1 MAQAETVPQTS
12 HSPVAEEKES
22 AFTRRQMMIGGMIFS
37 VVAVLMLVLA
47 YIVLF
52 VPRYHGD
59 EFEPPRDV
67 SDVTMQRVDGGTF
80 HMSDYQGELVLVYFG
95 YTSCPDICPASL
107 YDLSRLK
114 NEIDIKWL
122 DDFTVVFVSID
133 PEQDTPD
140 KIADYLTYFDE
151 NFIGVYG
158 THEELQP
165 LYDRFNVKILSPD
178 ETIPGYGYGHTGSTF
193 VVDRN
198 GMLRLEMHYGST
210 PLNMSHDLIWLFKEK
225 PGSDS

>member
-1 MAQAETVPQTS
+1 MAQAQTAPQ
-12 HSPVAEEKES
+12 PLAEHMEPES
-22 AFTRRQMMIGGMIFS
+22 AFTHRQMMIGGIIFG
-37 VVAVLMLVLA
+37 VVAVLMLALA

-59 EFEPPRDV
+59 EFDPPRDV
-67 SDVTMQRVDGGTF
+67 SDVTMQRVDGGMF
-80 HMSDYQGELVLVYFG
+80 HMSDYKGDLVLVYFG

-114 NEIDIKWL
+114 NEIDVKWL

-133 PEQDTPD
+133 PETDTPD
-140 KIADYLTYFDE
+140 KIDDYLTYFDE

-158 THEELQP
+158 THAELEP
-165 LYDRFNVKILSPD
+165 LYDRFGVEILSPD

-193 VVDRN
+193 VVDRH
-198 GMLRLEMHYGST
+198 GMLRLEMHYGET
-210 PLNMSHDLIWLFKEK
+210 PFNMAHDLTWLFKEK
-225 PGSDS
+225 ADSG